1 MQFPNILNA
10 VFYDGSMNKAL
21 LVRSPC
27 VCFCNNETYH
37 ITFTFDDC
45 TSHYNICDFNPL
57 WNFFHHQTLVS
68 ISVANGNNCL
78 MAPGHQN
85 VTELIFYLSLT
96 FKELMWKSYT
106 EDIFL
111 SKLSKL
117 MTPWPGLSLNA
128 IDVIA
133 FLNSDEFIEVWTCLQ
148 IFSKG
153 VKNL

>member
-1 MQFPNILNA
+1 M
-10 VFYDGSMNKAL
+10 AL
-21 LVRSPC
+21 
-27 VCFCNNETYH
+27 
-37 ITFTFDDC
+37 
-45 TSHYNICDFNPL
+45 
-57 WNFFHHQTLVS
+57 
-68 ISVANGNNCL
+68 
-78 MAPGHQN
+78 GHQN

>member
-1 MQFPNILNA
+1 
-10 VFYDGSMNKAL
+10 
-21 LVRSPC
+21 
-27 VCFCNNETYH
+27 
-37 ITFTFDDC
+37 
-45 TSHYNICDFNPL
+45 
-57 WNFFHHQTLVS
+57 
-68 ISVANGNNCL
+68 

-128 IDVIA
+128 IDAIA